1 MSEKSL
7 SVKGLGCRYH
17 RWELAS
23 LARGLPRCLY
33 SLSCRQ
39 GYKPFQKPPIP
50 PKLTFMRTTELIDEH
65 WESLQPLLPPRQKR
79 GRPRAD
85 DRKTLNGILYVLRT
99 GCRWEDVPHE
109 YGSPSTCWR
118 RLRAWEEN
126 GTWEKIW
133 RVLLSLLDDQNKLR
147 WEKAFLD
154 GSFVPAKKGDMRSA
168 RPSVVRVPR

>member
-1 MSEKSL
+1 MAAL
-7 SVKGLGCRYH
+7 D
-17 RWELAS
+17 
-23 LARGLPRCLY
+23 
-33 SLSCRQ
+33 
-39 GYKPFQKPPIP
+39 YKPFQKPPIP
-50 PKLTFMRTTELIDEH
+50 PKLTFMRTTELIDEQ

-85 DRKTLNGILYVLRT
+85 DRKILNGILYVLRT

-133 RVLLSLLDDQNKLR
+133 RVLLSLLDDQNKLK

-168 RPSVVRVPR
+168 RPNVGRVPR